1 MTPYRWPKVALGLLF
16 AICCFAA
23 LTPAVLAQPSA
34 VAATT
39 SAEPAGP
46 ERAPG
51 GRYGEVRVSRPSGP
65 LRGFV
70 VLFSALSGWRD
81 TDQRA
86 ADLLA
91 HQGILVVGVDT
102 ARYAAALAAIPEA
115 CHHLVGDVEGVS
127 HQFERELRSSAY
139 FTPIVAGTGEGGLLA
154 AHMLSV
160 AAANTL
166 AGAVSIDPAWSD
178 PHTTID
184 ASFQP
189 CPADPTILHAP
200 GLPGFWGIGTT
211 TALPDEVQAQVAA
224 ERQLGS
230 QIDLRSFP
238 QDTAEGELIL
248 ALVQTHLGPRA
259 PDEEDV
265 SDLPLVELPAEHPPN
280 MPATNMPATNML
292 AIVLSGDG
300 GWRDLDQTVAHEL
313 QDAGVSVIG
322 IDSLRYFWSRKTPE
336 QTAHDVGRVIQ
347 TYARRWHAKSIALI
361 GYSFGADVLP
371 FAYNRLPDAA
381 RRKVKMLSLL
391 GFESAADFEI
401 RVISWLGMP
410 PSGAAL
416 PVRPEIAKVPPELVQ
431 CFYGEDETDTFCP
444 ELAKSGAAVIRTG
457 GSHHFGHDYAHL
469 AQVILNG
476 WRRRMTKG

>member
-1 MTPYRWPKVALGLLF
+1 MTPYRWVAGLMGVLL
-16 AICCFAA
+16 AACCTAA
-23 LTPAVLAQPSA
+23 LAQPVPA
-34 VAATT
+34 QPPPVAAAAT
-39 SAEPAGP
+39 AQPVGP
-46 ERAPG
+46 EMAPG
-51 GRYGEVRVSRPSGP
+51 GRYGEVRVARPFGT

-70 VLFSALSGWRD
+70 VLFSALSGWQD
-81 TDQRA
+81 TDQQA

-91 HQGILVVGVDT
+91 RQGMLVVGVDT
-102 ARYAAALAAIPEA
+102 ARYAAGLAAIPEA

-154 AHMLSV
+154 EHMLAV

-166 AGAVSIDPAWSD
+166 AGAVSIDPAWGD
-178 PHTTID
+178 P
-184 ASFQP
+184 ASSLETRFQP

-200 GLPGFWGIGTT
+200 GLPGFWGVGTT
-211 TALPDEVQAQVAA
+211 TVLPDAVQARVAA
-224 ERQLGS
+224 AQQLGS
-230 QIDLRSFP
+230 QVEVRSFP
-238 QDTAEGELIL
+238 HDTAEGEMIL
-248 ALVQTHLGPRA
+248 ALVEPHLGSRA

-265 SDLPLVELPAEHPPN
+265 SDLPLVELPAEHS
-280 MPATNMPATNML
+280 TNTSATNML

-300 GWRDLDQTVAHEL
+300 GWRDLDQTVAHDL
-313 QDAGVSVIG
+313 QDAGISVVG

-336 QTAHDVGRVIQ
+336 ETAHDLARVIQ
-347 TYARRWHAKSIALI
+347 TYARRWHAKSVALV

-381 RRKVKMLSLL
+381 RRKVKMVSLL

-469 AQVILNG
+469 AQAILNG